1 MGRQEESGGFLI
13 LASSP
18 SGPPDLHQRTSMLP
32 RCCHQSRDSLACEEH
47 AGEGRRPEGRG
58 HAGGHTEGRSGSG
71 QFHSST
77 PHSAPTAPQVCS
89 AHGSP
94 AARAAGVSPG
104 PLHPPLPTHCLPE
117 KCHQTALGN
126 IPPFFMYML
135 GSSAISAGSADAIP
149 GIHPAQCSPSHSQ
162 LRRRKEVAYSQ
173 PEEEFINFPQITRCV

>member
-1 MGRQEESGGFLI
+1 MHHHQV
-13 LASSP
+13 AP
-18 SGPPDLHQRTSMLP
+18 AALHQRTSILP
-32 RCCHQSRDSLACEEH
+32 GCCHQSRDSLACEEH
-47 AGEGRRPEGRG
+47 AGEGRRPERRG
-58 HAGGHTEGRSGSG
+58 LCRRTHSGEIG
-71 QFHSST
+71 VWPGPPIRT
-77 PHSAPTAPQVCS
+77 PLCPHSPTGPLCP
-89 AHGSP
+89 GSP
-94 AARAAGVSPG
+94 AAGVSPG